1 MAVAFRS
8 IESKQEVR
16 TKELD
21 LIYIHGSVVP
31 QPDYQPVY
39 PEKERVSK
47 KKEEVK
53 EPAKKSR
60 QLPGQ
65 QPLQSAQRSPVQSP
79 GRPLKQS
86 PGQSPGRSP
95 GQSTKKSPRQSP
107 RRPHERSPRQ
117 LREKRKLARQIKKNR
132 LRALAITR
140 GYATFLIVAAIM
152 AVVVCV
158 MYLQMNASIMHS
170 SREVTGL
177 RRQLTDITAANEAAY
192 QVVRESIDLERIR
205 VRAVE
210 EMGMI
215 SVHEGRVIEYNRPT
229 EVHVFVHYE
238 IPSDGVLAISL
249 R

>member
-8 IESKQEVR
+8 IENKQEAR
-16 TKELD
+16 KKELEV
-21 LIYIHGSVVP
+21 IYIHGNVVP

-39 PEKERVSK
+39 PEKERAPK
-47 KKEEVK
+47 RKEEVK
-53 EPAKKSR
+53 KP
-60 QLPGQ
+60 
-65 QPLQSAQRSPVQSP
+65 
-79 GRPLKQS
+79 
-86 PGQSPGRSP
+86 
-95 GQSTKKSPRQSP
+95 TKKAPKQTP
-107 RRPHERSPRQ
+107 KQ
-117 LREKRKLARQIKKNR
+117 LREKRKLARQINKNR
-132 LRALAITR
+132 HRALAITR

-170 SREVTGL
+170 SREVTQL

-205 VRAVE
+205 LRAVE

-215 SVHEGRVIEYNRPT
+215 SVHEGRVIEYYRPT

-238 IPSDGVLAISL
+238 IPQSGVLAMS
-249 R
+249 RR

>member
-8 IESKQEVR
+8 IEGKQEVR
-16 TKELD
+16 KKELD

-39 PEKERVSK
+39 PDKERAPDR
-47 KKEEVK
+47 KEDVRK
-53 EPAKKSR
+53 P
-60 QLPGQ
+60 
-65 QPLQSAQRSPVQSP
+65 
-79 GRPLKQS
+79 
-86 PGQSPGRSP
+86 
-95 GQSTKKSPRQSP
+95 TKKSAKQSI
-107 RRPHERSPRQ
+107 Q
-117 LREKRKLARQIKKNR
+117 KRKLAKQINKNR
-132 LRALAITR
+132 HRALAITR

-158 MYLQMNASIMHS
+158 MYLQMNANIMHS

-192 QVVRESIDLERIR
+192 QVVRENIDLERIR

-238 IPSDGVLAISL
+238 IPRDGVLAMSL

>member
-8 IESKQEVR
+8 TEIKKDVR

-31 QPDYQPVY
+31 QPDYQPTY
-39 PEKERVSK
+39 PREERAPT

-53 EPAKKSR
+53 KPVKK
-60 QLPGQ
+60 
-65 QPLQSAQRSPVQSP
+65 
-79 GRPLKQS
+79 
-86 PGQSPGRSP
+86 SPGRSSK
-95 GQSTKKSPRQSP
+95 QS
-107 RRPHERSPRQ
+107 
-117 LREKRKLARQIKKNR
+117 LEKRKLAQQIKRNR
-132 LRALAITR
+132 HRALAITR
-140 GYATFLIVAAIM
+140 GYATFLTIAAIM

-158 MYLQMNASIMHS
+158 MYLQMNANIMHN
-170 SREVTGL
+170 SREVAGL

-192 QVVRESIDLERIR
+192 QVVRESIDLEQIR

-215 SVHEGRVIEYNRPT
+215 SVHEGRIIEYRRPT

-238 IPSDGVLAISL
+238 IPRDGVLSMSL